1 MDAVTARSK
10 VFVTPPR
17 TDGMRFVRTDEDA
30 AAVREAIR
38 RPAFLDATT
47 LSVGFR
53 TDPDVV
59 EELLP
64 PGLEPADEP
73 LARAEVVSVGR
84 SNCVGPF
91 DGGGLYVRARHGD
104 REGAYCLSMPMST
117 DAAVRWGRETLGEPK
132 KRAEVTLDRT
142 DDRVRGT
149 VTRHG
154 DRLLEL
160 DATLTEERDPAPG
173 ETTVFHYKYL
183 PAASGEGFHADPAL
197 VAVTIESE
205 PTGAERGT
213 ADVSLASTAH
223 DPLAALPIESIRGAA
238 YAETDLALSAE
249 EVANV
254 DPEAFE
260 PYAFGVGMDDWLAL
274 ANE

>member
-1 MDAVTARSK
+1 MEFLRPEAEGTAI
-10 VFVTPPR
+10 
-17 TDGMRFVRTDEDA
+17 
-30 AAVREAIR
+30 REAVS
-38 RPAFLDATT
+38 RPKFLDATALT
-47 LSVGFR
+47 VSFR
-53 TDPDVV
+53 TDPDAV
-59 EELLP
+59 ERLLP
-64 PGLEPADEP
+64 PGLEPADRP

-132 KRAEVTLDRT
+132 KRAEVTLDWT
-142 DDRVRGT
+142 GDRARGT

-154 DRLLEL
+154 ERLLDI
-160 DATLTEERDPAPG
+160 DARLTEPQEPGSG

-183 PAASGEGFHADPAL
+183 PAAGGEGFHADPAL
-197 VAVTIESE
+197 VAVTLESE
-205 PTGAERGT
+205 QTSAERGS
-213 ADVSLASTAH
+213 ADLSLGSTVH
-223 DPLAALPIESIRGAA
+223 DPLGSIPVETVRGATM
-238 YAETDLALSAE
+238 AETDISLSAE
-249 EVANV
+249 EVTTV

-274 ANE
+274 AND

>member
-1 MDAVTARSK
+1 MEFLRPEAEGTAIR
-10 VFVTPPR
+10 
-17 TDGMRFVRTDEDA
+17 E
-30 AAVREAIR
+30 AVR
-38 RPAFLDATT
+38 RPKFLDATT
-47 LSVGFR
+47 LTVSFR

-59 EELLP
+59 ERLLP
-64 PGLEPADEP
+64 PGLDPADRP

-132 KRAEVTLDRT
+132 KRADVTLDWT
-142 DDRVRGT
+142 GASARGT

-154 DRLLEL
+154 ERLVDI
-160 DATLTEERDPAPG
+160 DARLTGSQEPRSG
-173 ETTVFHYKYL
+173 EATVFHYKYL
-183 PAASGEGFHADPAL
+183 PAASGEGFHTDPVL
-197 VAVTIESE
+197 VAVTLESE
-205 PTGAERGT
+205 QTSAQRGS
-213 ADVSLASTAH
+213 ADLSLGSTVH
-223 DPLAALPIESIRGAA
+223 DPLGSIPVETVRGATM
-238 YAETDLALSAE
+238 AETDISLSAE
-249 EVANV
+249 EIATV

>member
-1 MDAVTARSK
+1 
-10 VFVTPPR
+10 
-17 TDGMRFVRTDEDA
+17 MRFVRPDEERR
-30 AAVREAIR
+30 AVRDAVR
-38 RPAFLDATT
+38 QPAFLDATALT
-47 LSVGFR
+47 VSFR
-53 TDPDVV
+53 TDPDRV

-64 PGLEPADEP
+64 PGLEPADRP

-132 KRAEVTLDRT
+132 KVAEVALDRT

-149 VTRHG
+149 VSRSG
-154 DRLLEL
+154 ERLLDL
-160 DATLTEERDPAPG
+160 DARLTEEGDPRSG
-173 ETTVFHYKYL
+173 EATVFHYKYL

-197 VAVTIESE
+197 VAVTLES
-205 PTGAERGT
+205 TQTSAERGS
-213 ADVSLASTAH
+213 ADLSLGSTAH
-223 DPLAALPIESIRGAA
+223 DPLGSLPVESVRGAT
-238 YAETDLALSAE
+238 YAETDLVLSAE
-249 EVANV
+249 EVATV

-274 ANE
+274 AND

>member
-1 MDAVTARSK
+1 MEFLRPEAEGTAIR
-10 VFVTPPR
+10 
-17 TDGMRFVRTDEDA
+17 E
-30 AAVREAIR
+30 AVR
-38 RPAFLDATT
+38 RPKFLDATT
-47 LSVGFR
+47 LTVSFR
-53 TDPDVV
+53 TDPDAV
-59 EELLP
+59 ERLLP
-64 PGLEPADEP
+64 PGLDPADRP

-132 KRAEVTLDRT
+132 KRAEVTLDWT
-142 DDRVRGT
+142 GASARGT

-154 DRLLEL
+154 ERLVDI
-160 DATLTEERDPAPG
+160 DARLTGSQEPRSG
-173 ETTVFHYKYL
+173 EATVFHYKYL
-183 PAASGEGFHADPAL
+183 PAASGEGFHTDPVL
-197 VAVTIESE
+197 VAVTLESE
-205 PTGAERGT
+205 QTSAQRGS
-213 ADVSLASTAH
+213 ADLSLGSTVH
-223 DPLAALPIESIRGAA
+223 DPLGSIPVETVRGATM
-238 YAETDLALSAE
+238 AETDISLSAE
-249 EVANV
+249 EVTTV

>member
-1 MDAVTARSK
+1 MEFIR
-10 VFVTPPR
+10 P
-17 TDGMRFVRTDEDA
+17 DEEG
-30 AAVREAIR
+30 AAVRDAVS
-38 RPAFLDATT
+38 RPTFLDATT
-47 LSVGFR
+47 LTVSFR

-59 EELLP
+59 ERLLP
-64 PGLEPADEP
+64 PGLEPAERP
-73 LARAEVVSVGR
+73 LARAEVVSVSR

-132 KRAEVTLDRT
+132 KRAEVTLDRAGES
-142 DDRVRGT
+142 VRGT
-149 VTRHG
+149 VRRHG
-154 DRLLEL
+154 ERLLDI
-160 DATLTEERDPAPG
+160 DARLRETQEPRSG

-197 VAVTIESE
+197 VAVTLESE
-205 PTGAERGT
+205 QTSAERGS
-213 ADVSLASTAH
+213 ADLSLGSTVH
-223 DPLAALPIESIRGAA
+223 DPLGSLPVESVRGAT
-238 YAETDLALSAE
+238 YAETDIALSAE
-249 EVANV
+249 EVTTV

-274 ANE
+274 AND